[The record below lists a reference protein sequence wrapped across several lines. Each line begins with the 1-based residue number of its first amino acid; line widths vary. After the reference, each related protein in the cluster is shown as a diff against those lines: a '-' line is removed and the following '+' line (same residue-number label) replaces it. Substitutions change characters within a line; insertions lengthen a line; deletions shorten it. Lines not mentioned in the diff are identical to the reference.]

1 MAVSTGTAISVSK
14 TLPAGVVTTYA
25 NVSLYVLFNGVTK
38 RYNATVVNSTATV
51 AGSISV
57 ASLTLA
63 DIGTHV
69 CTFSTESA
77 ADLDTNGIVIT
88 PLFVTNISAVAMQT
102 AITF

>member
-1 MAVSTGTAISVSK
+1 MAVSTGTAISVTK

-25 NVSLYVLFNGVTK
+25 NVSLYELFNGVTK
-38 RYNATVVNSTATV
+38 
-51 AGSISV
+51 
-57 ASLTLA
+57 LA

-77 ADLDTNGIVIT
+77 ADLDANGIVIT